1 MTEGTKILGCPSSED
16 IMSFQRTLNKSY
28 NNTFL
33 PCFMVV
39 FVLWKLDSPHSLGFH
54 SVEKSSSDIYKIIFP
69 FEDAGEY
76 MMILSICGCTVPLN
90 MH

>member
-1 MTEGTKILGCPSSED
+1 
-16 IMSFQRTLNKSY
+16 
-28 NNTFL
+28 
-33 PCFMVV
+33 MVV
-39 FVLWKLDSPHSLGFH
+39 FVLWKLDSPRSLGFH
-54 SVEKSSSDIYKIIFP
+54 SVEKNSSDIYKIFP